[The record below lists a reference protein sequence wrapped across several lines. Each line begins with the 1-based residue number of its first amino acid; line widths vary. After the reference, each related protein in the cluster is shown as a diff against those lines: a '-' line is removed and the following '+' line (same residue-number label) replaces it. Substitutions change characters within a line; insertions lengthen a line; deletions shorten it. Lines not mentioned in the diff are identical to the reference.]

1 VDDPAVDPP
10 AVDDAAVDDPAVD
23 DVEPASA
30 PTPPG
35 RRSRSWLTAVLVA
48 VIAAGLLALGGGLAV
63 ALGIGRTEQP
73 AADSVDAGFARD
85 MSRHHLQ
92 AVEMA
97 NLATTRSTDPDVLRL
112 AFDIA
117 STQTNQVGRMQG
129 WLTLWGL
136 PLTSGDT
143 MGWMDDAAMSGHD
156 MSGHGMPSTGSAD
169 GAVMPGMATEAE
181 LAQLRSLSG
190 TPFDVMFLQLMIR
203 HHQGGLEM
211 AQYGQQHA
219 GEAVVRGLARSIA
232 ETQTAETT
240 TMEQMLRARGG
251 APLPAP

>member
-1 VDDPAVDPP
+1 MAAPVVA
-10 AVDDAAVDDPAVD
+10 DAAEVD
-23 DVEPASA
+23 DVTVPAA
-30 PTPPG
+30 EG
-35 RRSRSWLTAVLVA
+35 RRPLRAVLMA
-48 VIAAGLLALGGGLAV
+48 VIAVGLVLLGGGLAV
-63 ALGIGRTEQP
+63 ALGIGRTGNP
-73 AADSVDAGFARD
+73 ASDSVDAGFARD

-97 NLATTRSTDPDVLRL
+97 NLAAGRSTDPEVLLL

-117 STQTNQVGRMQG
+117 STQTNQAGRMQG

-156 MSGHGMPSTGSAD
+156 MSGHDMPSSGSAD